1 MTLNEV
7 QTKLAA
13 IRREL
18 DTLDIDSPETT
29 RLLLERDRLRELERE
44 LFEPLDSAEAHSRM
58 LDYTFN

>member
-18 DTLDIDSPETT
+18 DTLDLDSPETT

-44 LFEPLDSAEAHSRM
+44 LRKPLDSAEAHSRM